1 MINYW
6 CCCCFNNWWQWC
18 PCCYIYSFSFCFA
31 SLLVV
36 PPPSVK
42 KWHTS
47 SVWKCTTP
55 LYFLPPSSFP
65 QYIVVKRTQ
74 QTINKHCT
82 LWWNDSPYCISYS
95 IPISLRSIIF
105 EVNEMLTE
113 SRSWCVTTLTFIV
126 MMYILSALCLCIF
139 YVWVCVTPLYYVTGL
154 LYHE

>member
-1 MINYW
+1 MMPLLLYLCIEVLL
-6 CCCCFNNWWQWC
+6 
-18 PCCYIYSFSFCFA
+18 YIISS
-31 SLLVV
+31 ST
-36 PPPSVK
+36 PPPSFCQEMTHIVSMK
-42 KWHTS
+42 MYYSTI
-47 SVWKCTTP
+47 
-55 LYFLPPSSFP
+55 FPPFFFFSYFP
-65 QYIVVKRTQ
+65 QYIVVIRTQ

-95 IPISLRSIIF
+95 IPISLRSVIF